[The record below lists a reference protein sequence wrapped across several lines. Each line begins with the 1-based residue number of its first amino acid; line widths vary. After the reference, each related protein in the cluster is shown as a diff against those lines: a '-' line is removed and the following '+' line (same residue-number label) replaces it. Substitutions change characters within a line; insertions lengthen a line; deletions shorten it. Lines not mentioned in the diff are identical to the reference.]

1 MNPKE
6 ERINLHLL
14 NSSSNSED
22 NVLEDEGDK
31 AKPNKDKED
40 NSN

>member
-1 MNPKE
+1 LNPKE

-14 NSSSNSED
+14 NSSSNSKD
-22 NVLEDEGDK
+22 KVLKDEGDK
-31 AKPNKDKED
+31 ANPNRDKKD